1 MDSKPSGIL
10 ILCTGNSC
18 RSQMAEGIIRHLA
31 PTGTQV
37 FSAGVEPSGYVHEYA
52 IKVMEEIG
60 QDISGHR
67 SKNVSEVPTKDID
80 LVLTVCGHAEET
92 CPAYLDEVRRVH
104 WPLPDPAKAEGTE
117 EEILAVFR
125 TARDDIERRSRE
137 FLGTKGAQIQKSFSN

>member
-1 MDSKPSGIL
+1 MESQPSGIL

-37 FSAGVEPSGYVHEYA
+37 FSAGVEPAGYVHEFA
-52 IKVMEEIG
+52 IKVMKEIG
-60 QDISGHR
+60 RDISSHR
-67 SKNVSEVPTKDID
+67 SKNVSEVPTKCVD

-104 WPLPDPAKAEGTE
+104 WPLSDPAKAEGTE
-117 EEILAVFR
+117 EEIMDVFR
-125 TARDDIERRSRE
+125 NTRNDIEKRSKHL
-137 FLGTKGAQIQKSFSN
+137 LGIE